1 MIVDAELYKVHSIF
15 KLSRYLRQFTELM
28 MIYNNNS
35 MLILE
40 CKALVMM
47 IVLERLEQKQR
58 SDDSKQDIVW

>member
-1 MIVDAELYKVHSIF
+1 
-15 KLSRYLRQFTELM
+15 M